1 MDTLFNILCQGTED
15 ILRYKSGI
23 VDWEADLQHL
33 NNQMTREQRGGCDS
47 IDQRQKKRD
56 VRKLIKKTRLEEKKN
71 KKKVDEKDDT
81 VEDVDED

>member
-23 VDWEADLQHL
+23 ADWEEDLQHL
-33 NNQMTREQRGGCDS
+33 NNQMTREQRGCCDS

-56 VRKLIKKTRLEEKKN
+56 MRKLMEKNRLEEQKN
-71 KKKVDEKDDT
+71 TKTVYDQDDT